1 MKTTSC
7 PVTIDFL
14 IRKGVINSDTG
25 KHSLRLYTSNCKL
38 VNDIFIFFDI
48 PLTSILPIYRAK
60 FTGVVGVIA
69 HSTASNI

>member
-25 KHSLRLYTSNCKL
+25 KHFLRLYISNYKNIYI
-38 VNDIFIFFDI
+38 VDI
-48 PLTSILPIYRAK
+48 PLMLFLKIYRAK
-60 FTGVVGVIA
+60 FTGVVGVVA

>member
-25 KHSLRLYTSNCKL
+25 KHYLQSYILNYNMKNIYI
-38 VNDIFIFFDI
+38 VDI
-48 PLTSILPIYRAK
+48 PLMLFLKIYRAK
-60 FTGVVGVIA
+60 FTGIVGVVA
-69 HSTASNI
+69 HSAASNI